1 MSSQNASLK
10 NLEICI
16 DVLFQKI
23 QPEVDDLDEEQYEQN
38 KEAYFEKERDDIMV
52 KRFQLDQFKGLL
64 QKKLDRIMIQRVKG
78 EKLATIQKEKSVDNI
93 KKRGQSHETNGRND
107 SLGSEISN

>member
-1 MSSQNASLK
+1 MSLK

-23 QPEVDDLDEEQYEQN
+23 QPEIDELDEGQYEKN

-52 KRFQLDQFKGLL
+52 KRFQLDQYKGLL
-64 QKKLDRIMIQRVKG
+64 QKKLDRIMVQRVKG
-78 EKLATIQKEKSVDNI
+78 EKLAKVEKDAR
-93 KKRGQSHETNGRND
+93 KRG
-107 SLGSEISN
+107 